1 MESVGPQKLLNTITK
16 SPNQTLIKEAA
27 ISEVL
32 HLGVDLKTKSKN
44 VSGNVLLLSS
54 MLWAWM
60 LPRVVERVVH
70 MTLELHAAAVQG
82 EAWSIWGSC
91 YSRRK
96 AVPQE

>member
-1 MESVGPQKLLNTITK
+1 MMPCLVSPLFPHPKNSHSLLTQRSKNSGNGLSILPGHFVLESVGPQKLLNTITK

-54 MLWAWM
+54 MLWA
-60 LPRVVERVVH
+60 
-70 MTLELHAAAVQG
+70 
-82 EAWSIWGSC
+82 
-91 YSRRK
+91 
-96 AVPQE
+96 